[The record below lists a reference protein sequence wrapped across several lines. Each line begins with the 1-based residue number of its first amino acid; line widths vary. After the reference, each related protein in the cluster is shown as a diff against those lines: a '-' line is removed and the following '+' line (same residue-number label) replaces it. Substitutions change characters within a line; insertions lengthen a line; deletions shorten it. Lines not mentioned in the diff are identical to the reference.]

1 MKQLLA
7 TFAILVV
14 CACSPKKPVATG
26 ERPLFEI
33 LTQQN
38 DGGANIRFYEI
49 LTEPREI
56 SMLKSDVNLKNKI
69 SDTDINSASF
79 IILNMGEKATGGFF
93 IGVESVV
100 ESNDKIIV
108 TVKEQEPKPG
118 DMTTMAITYP
128 YSIVKINS
136 KKPIEI
142 K

>member
-1 MKQLLA
+1 MKKLSA
-7 TFAILVV
+7 AFAVLILF
-14 CACSPKKPVATG
+14 ACSPKKPVETG
-26 ERPLFEI
+26 EKSLFEI

-56 SMLKSDVNLKNKI
+56 SMLKGDINLKNKI
-69 SDTDINSASF
+69 SDADLNASSF
-79 IILNMGEKATGGFF
+79 IILNMGEKASGGFS
-93 IGVESVV
+93 ITVDGVV
-100 ESNDKIIV
+100 ETNDKIVV

-118 DMTTMAITYP
+118 EMTTMAITYP